1 MIDKTIDILNN
12 NAHWEN
18 MFSSKDDPDAPSKC
32 PSCSKDIGVDNNTY
46 RFQVVDF
53 TAETDGN
60 QRSAGRVIAVS
71 CSNCKKVLGFVNQ

>member
-1 MIDKTIDILNN
+1 
-12 NAHWEN
+12 
-18 MFSSKDDPDAPSKC
+18 MFSSKEDSDAPSKC
-32 PSCSKDIGVDNNTY
+32 PGCNKDIGVDGNTY

-53 TAETDGN
+53 TAEAAGN